1 MLFEQ
6 ALQIVDSIIQ
16 QVSMPRQ
23 GHFEAQQA
31 IAALQE
37 HYKKA
42 LDEVEL
48 LQAAKE
54 QPPKHRD

>member
-6 ALQIVDSIIQ
+6 ALQIVDNIIQ

-37 HYKKA
+37 HYKKL
-42 LDEVEL
+42 LDDIEKM
-48 LQAAKE
+48 QAKTE
-54 QPPKHRD
+54 TPPAHRD